1 MRIISEMPAK
11 ERRKIISLGRSVVVT
26 IPKPY
31 RDFFELE
38 PGDEVEVLYDSLL
51 LLIPHKYK
59 VDKAKMRQIEKILM
73 G

>member
-1 MRIISEMPAK
+1 M
-11 ERRKIISLGRSVVVT
+11 GRSVVVT